1 MSDVLELSCFQINSD
16 YRQGMPLSPVLSI
29 IVVDILA
36 KGVNV
41 KWSEIKYWKEDK
53 QPSVE
58 TKRGKE
64 IEQVIHQGRN
74 KDHQQTYEKI

>member
-1 MSDVLELSCFQINSD
+1 MRL
-16 YRQGMPLSPVLSI
+16 
-29 IVVDILA
+29 
-36 KGVNV
+36 
-41 KWSEIKYWKEDK
+41 KYWKEDK

-74 KDHQQTYEKI
+74 KDHQQTWKNLILLAIKK